1 MNQNMNMEEYTPKAV
16 VTEITATSR
25 VAIKVRDNFYTIE
38 YTEKRAVPDVGGVD
52 MDIERECLF
61 AAVNAVVDQQ
71 AEDIIRMTQPNK
83 K

>member
-1 MNQNMNMEEYTPKAV
+1 MEQYKSKAV
-16 VTEITATSR
+16 VTEISATSR

-38 YTEKRAVPDVGGVD
+38 YTEKRDIPDVEGVD
-52 MDIERECLF
+52 IEYERIALF
-61 AAVNAVVDQQ
+61 DAVNGVVDAQ

>member
-1 MNQNMNMEEYTPKAV
+1 MEEYIPKAV
-16 VTEITATSR
+16 VTEISATSR

-38 YTEKRAVPDVGGVD
+38 YTEKRAVPDVEGID
-52 MDIERECLF
+52 MDIERDCLF
-61 AAVNAVVDQQ
+61 TDVNNIVDRQ